1 MKKINDKETIW
12 AEKYR
17 PQNLDDVII
26 PEEIKEKLKEEINQ
40 GIISNT
46 AFFGATPGTG
56 KSSLENAIKKEL
68 NVETLYINGSKENG
82 VDTFRYKVSEFASKK
97 SQKGKIRLVLL
108 AEADNLSQS
117 AMKLLREDIEKFTK
131 NTRFLM
137 TGNYPD
143 RIIEP
148 LLQRFQIY
156 NLDEIF
162 QTYKKELA
170 KQILQRLEYILKNEE
185 VKYDKSQ
192 LLDVIKSFYPS
203 TRAMIMFL
211 QQHTING
218 ELKFDSISKVSDTYN
233 ELLEKTLQKDWS
245 GAKKIVNDL
254 HTPDTFY
261 TFVWNNLSK
270 IPTANRPEVVL
281 ELADYQDMNYR
292 AKNKQITLMAF
303 LTKIMNLI

>member
-1 MKKINDKETIW
+1 MKKVNEKETIW

-17 PQNLDDVII
+17 PQCLEDVILPQDI
-26 PEEIKEKLKEEINQ
+26 KDKLNEEITQ
-40 GIISNT
+40 GIISNI
-46 AFFGATPGTG
+46 AFFGNTPGTG

-82 VDTFRYKVSEFASKK
+82 VDTFRYKVSEFASKR

-108 AEADNLSQS
+108 AEADNLSQ
-117 AMKLLREDIEKFTK
+117 AAQKLLREDIERFAK
-131 NTRFLM
+131 NSRFIM

-143 RIIEP
+143 KIIEP

-162 QTYKKELA
+162 QTHKKELA
-170 KQILQRLEYILKNEE
+170 KQILNRVVFILENE
-185 VKYDKSQ
+185 KIKFDKQQ

-211 QQHTING
+211 QQNTSNG
-218 ELKFDSISKVSDTYN
+218 ELKFDSISKISDTYN
-233 ELLEKTLQKDWS
+233 ELLEKTLKKDWS
-245 GAKKIVNDL
+245 GAKKIVDGL
-254 HTPDTFY
+254 VTPDTFY

-270 IPTANRPEVVL
+270 FPVDVLPEIVL
-281 ELADYQDMNYR
+281 NLADYQDMNVR

-303 LTKIMNLI
+303 LTRVMNEL